1 MTLPR
6 NNILQARARE
16 MRRIATQ
23 PEQVLWQVLR
33 NRGLRGLKFRRQV
46 PIGAFIVD
54 FFCQEARLIVEIDG
68 ASHVDGDRDVRRDGW
83 LRAQGFGV
91 LRVWNNEV
99 MRNLDGVLLAIL
111 AASQA
116 PHPDPLPKGEGEGN

>member
-54 FFCQEARLIVEIDG
+54 FFCQEA
-68 ASHVDGDRDVRRDGW
+68 
-83 LRAQGFGV
+83 
-91 LRVWNNEV
+91 
-99 MRNLDGVLLAIL
+99 
-111 AASQA
+111 
-116 PHPDPLPKGEGEGN
+116 